1 MDRGEFLAQKRRE
14 KGLSAARLAQL
25 LGVSEAE
32 VRSWEAGALPES
44 AVLLGLSVLL
54 EVPVEDILRGG
65 PAEPNPDA
73 QERPGGPSGSVQA
86 MPDAQSSSGPQAE
99 SDMAGFAQIAP
110 APQAESAEASGQ
122 GEGQTEPEGSGHNGF
137 SSGER
142 KFGYV
147 VLILFVLAA
156 VLTADFIGW
165 PWVTR
170 ELTSENYQDYIT
182 IRLVAAENFN
192 ADEYVLRVTAKRD
205 LESFQVRVRADF
217 YLAFGGGDHT
227 ETITLYGG
235 TLEKGE
241 SAERTIQLPGV
252 VLMVEMEVLSV
263 TGGLA

>member
-14 KGLSAARLAQL
+14 KGFSAARLAQL

-32 VRSWEAGALPES
+32 VRSWEAGELPDS
-44 AVLLGLSVLL
+44 AVLLALSDWL

-65 PAEPNPDA
+65 AEEPAPVAPEG
-73 QERPGGPSGSVQA
+73 PGGPNGPVQA
-86 MPDAQSSSGPQAE
+86 MPDAQSSSGPQAGPE
-99 SDMAGFAQIAP
+99 AGFLQIAP
-110 APQAESAEASGQ
+110 APQAEPVDAFGQ
-122 GEGQTEPEGSGHNGF
+122 GEGQTESEGSGHNGF

-142 KFGYV
+142 KFGYA